1 MTKASSPFPESILAE
16 LEALE
21 PKLVSYL
28 KTRSEPT
35 NRIIA
40 HIIESG
46 GKRFRPGIFLLCCD
60 LLGYHGEHRSPIAA
74 VCEYIHTASL
84 LHDDVIDNSQE
95 RRGRPT
101 VNSRWGDET
110 AVLSGDLIYSAAC
123 RLMVKTGSLELID
136 TFAECIRF
144 MSESEL
150 FQLELLWKADT
161 SQESYLRVVTGKTAF
176 LFAAACQTPAFLSG
190 QSQEITE
197 ALGKFGLSLGM
208 AFQIADDC
216 LDYTARDS
224 AMGKPSVSDI
234 YEGKVTLPLIF
245 ALKKASA
252 EQRRFVEDTLEGQR
266 GKTQENQ
273 SRIQELV
280 ITLGGIS
287 AAMELAQGQLNDA
300 LSALEVLA
308 ASPENGSTRT
318 RSSFDHKVLVHL
330 RHLALFM
337 QGRNS

>member
-1 MTKASSPFPESILAE
+1 MTMTSPFREAILTE
-16 LEALE
+16 IRELE
-21 PKLVSYL
+21 PKMLTYL
-28 KTRSEPT
+28 RTRSEPT

-40 HIIESG
+40 HIFESG
-46 GKRFRPGIFLLCCD
+46 GKRIRPGLFLLCCD

-84 LHDDVIDNSQE
+84 LHDDVIDNSTE

-123 RLMVKTGSLELID
+123 RLMVKTGSLPLID

-161 SQESYLRVVTGKTAF
+161 SRDSYIRVITGKTAF
-176 LFAAACQTPAFLSG
+176 LFAAACQTPAYLSG
-190 QSQEITE
+190 HDDEVAR
-197 ALGKFGLSLGM
+197 ALGAYGLSLGI

-216 LDYTARDS
+216 LDYTTRGDDL
-224 AMGKPSVSDI
+224 GKPAVSDL

-245 ALKKASA
+245 ALESASA
-252 EQRRFVEDTLEGQR
+252 TDKRFIEETLEGRQ
-266 GKTQENQ
+266 GKTPANQ
-273 SRIQELV
+273 SRLQDIV
-280 ITLGGIS
+280 VNGGGIERS
-287 AAMELAQGQLNDA
+287 LAMANSQIEDALTDLAAAMSGGKRDGVRP
-300 LSALEVLA
+300 EVL
-308 ASPENGSTRT
+308 EDL
-318 RSSFDHKVLVHL
+318 RSLGRYL
-330 RHLALFM
+330 
-337 QGRNS
+337 QGRRT